1 MLIPEVT
8 ESESDSDVLKLDL
21 FTKYLNYIES
31 KQKMKSCYANSH
43 LLYEHL
49 EINFKQLKYRIP
61 YDYSKK
67 LKECMGGNS
76 PKRLNEKNDNN
87 NHVVLGRNPVKY
99 IIIPISL
106 IYKDYAHYNIVIINK
121 EKETFEYFE
130 PAGFIETH
138 QMPYFE
144 VQSHIYGIINH
155 LLKGV
160 THYRFVNAHINCPR
174 GLQTRQMD
182 TINESFNGQYG
193 PLYKNNKMYS
203 NNYGLCVAWCLL
215 IIHIRILNPDSEIN
229 EIIDNLVNKYSSK
242 ELNSYIKSYVYMIE
256 NSKDLKQVNSYISF
270 DEHKLKLTDKEIK
283 YNSRYIHKF
292 KKEDNKEMLEYF
304 NFLQK

>member
-1 MLIPEVT
+1 MLVPEVT
-8 ESESDSDVLKLDL
+8 ENESDSDVLKLDL
-21 FTKYLNYIES
+21 FIKYLNYIES
-31 KQKMKSCYANSH
+31 KQRVKSCYANSH

-49 EINFKQLKYRIP
+49 NINFKELKYSIP

-67 LKECMGGNS
+67 LKECLTS
-76 PKRLNEKNDNN
+76 KKIQ
-87 NHVVLGRNPVKY
+87 Y

-106 IYKDYAHYNIVIINK
+106 IYTDYAHYNIVIINK

-138 QMPYFE
+138 HLPYFE

-155 LLKGV
+155 LFDNTIKK
-160 THYRFVNAHINCPR
+160 YRFVNAHINCPR

-182 TINESFNGQYG
+182 IINESFKDHYG

-215 IIHIRILNPDSEIN
+215 VIHIRILNPESNIN

-242 ELNSYIKSYVYMIE
+242 ELNSYIRRYVYMIE

-270 DEHKLKLTDKEIK
+270 HEHKLKLTDKEIK
-283 YNSRYIHKF
+283 YNSRYIEQF
-292 KKEDNKEMLEYF
+292 KKENNNEMLEYF
-304 NFLQK
+304 NFFKKS

>member
-31 KQKMKSCYANSH
+31 KQRVKSCYSNSH

-49 EINFKQLKYRIP
+49 EINFKELKYSIP

-67 LKECMGGNS
+67 LKEC
-76 PKRLNEKNDNN
+76 
-87 NHVVLGRNPVKY
+87 LGSKKIQY

-106 IYKDYAHYNIVIINK
+106 IYTDYAHYNIVIINK
-121 EKETFEYFE
+121 EKQTFEYFE
-130 PAGFIETH
+130 PAGFIEKH
-138 QMPYFE
+138 HLPYFE

-155 LLKGV
+155 LFDNTIKK
-160 THYRFVNAHINCPR
+160 YRFINAHINCPR

-182 TINESFNGQYG
+182 IINESFKDQYG

-215 IIHIRILNPDSEIN
+215 VIHIRILNPETNIN
-229 EIIDNLVNKYSSK
+229 EIVDNLVNKYSSK
-242 ELNSYIKSYVYMIE
+242 ELNSYIRQYVYMIE

-270 DEHKLKLTDKEIK
+270 DEHKLKLTSKEIK
-283 YNSRYIHKF
+283 YNSRYIEQF
-292 KKEDNKEMLEYF
+292 KKENNNEMLEYF
-304 NFLQK
+304 NFFKKS

>member
-8 ESESDSDVLKLDL
+8 ENESDSDVLKLDL
-21 FTKYLNYIES
+21 FTKYLNYIEG
-31 KQKMKSCYANSH
+31 KQKIKSCYANSH

-49 EINFKQLKYRIP
+49 EINFKELKYRIP

-67 LKECMGGNS
+67 LRECLS
-76 PKRLNEKNDNN
+76 SKKIE
-87 NHVVLGRNPVKY
+87 Y

-121 EKETFEYFE
+121 EKQTFEYFE
-130 PAGFIETH
+130 PAGLLETH
-138 QMPYFE
+138 QLPYFE

-155 LLKGV
+155 LLCNQVKK
-160 THYRFVNAHINCPR
+160 YKFINAHISCPR

-182 TINESFNGQYG
+182 TINESFNGKYG
-193 PLYKNNKMYS
+193 PLYKNDKMYS